1 MGGLTIMIFADP
13 PPGAGMFVALVLL
26 LAPIPIYFFI
36 KWIFGGFKKE
46 EKKKK

>member
-1 MGGLTIMIFADP
+1 MVFTDP
-13 PPGAGMFVALVLL
+13 PDQSRMFAALVLI